1 MSPHTLINGLEEDAI
16 TVQDRALHYGD
27 GLFETFAVIH
37 SEPQYWERH
46 YRRLACGCKRLKL
59 PLPEEGLLRME
70 ASQICR
76 GVERGVLK
84 FILTRGRGNRGYRF
98 PDPMIPTRLFS
109 LYPWPGYP
117 KNYLHHGIRVR
128 ICTMR
133 LARNPMLAGIK
144 HLNRLEQVLARNE
157 WDDPAIAEGLMLDT
171 EGYVVEGTMTN
182 LFLVWEDTLISP
194 DLSYCGIC
202 GIMRECILEA
212 AARLTIPTLIQPVY
226 LGDLYKA
233 EEAFVCNS
241 IIGIW
246 PIRQIQVEPMH
257 ILSQTR
263 LTSRLVEYVKRAGKV
278 CETPCLNS

>member
-1 MSPHTLINGLEEDAI
+1 MFPHTLINGLEEAAI
-16 TVQDRALHYGD
+16 TVQDRGLHYGD

-46 YRRLACGCKRLKL
+46 YRRLACGCERLKL

-70 ASQICR
+70 ASQIYR

-84 FILTRGRGNRGYRF
+84 LILTRGRGNRGYRF
-98 PDPMIPTRLFS
+98 PDPLIPTRLFS
-109 LYPWPGYP
+109 LYPWPDYP
-117 KNYLHHGIRVR
+117 KNYLHEGISVK

-133 LARNPMLAGIK
+133 LARNPRLAGIK

-171 EGYVVEGTMTN
+171 EGYVIEGTMTN
-182 LFLVWEDTLISP
+182 LFLVWEGILITP

-212 AARLTIPTLIQPVY
+212 AACLTIPTLIQPVY
-226 LGDLYKA
+226 LEDLYKA

-246 PIRQIQVEPMH
+246 PIRQIQGEPAPR
-257 ILSQTR
+257 LRQTP
-263 LTSRLVEYVKRAGKV
+263 LTFRLVESVV
-278 CETPCLNS
+278 PSLLH